1 MDTHATAIRQ
11 VKTDRTHYLASS
23 VGKHISSGLTT
34 DAEKVSVGVL
44 TWHEAASATSTDGVT
59 ISVNKHPF
67 HLHVKFSATE
77 ARLLADALL
86 MAADDA
92 DAAATAAL
100 AAFKTAEHAY
110 QVRLEEAA
118 LDKAGV
124 PA

>member
-1 MDTHATAIRQ
+1 MEQKAKAIRQ

-23 VGKHISSGLTT
+23 VGTHIFSELTT
-34 DAEKVSVGVL
+34 GANKVSVGVF
-44 TWHEAASATSTDGVT
+44 TWHEGAGTDGVT

-67 HLHVKFSATE
+67 YLHVKLSATE
-77 ARLLADALL
+77 ARTLADALL
-86 MAADDA
+86 MAAA
-92 DAAATAAL
+92 DTEAAAKAAL

-110 QVRLEEAA
+110 QERLEEAT